1 MIEPLL
7 TLLLA
12 FAGVDVSPETTGT
25 IQGVVVNGSHGNEP
39 IVDAEVLLRAGQDGV
54 LEPVATTK
62 TDTHGKFIFE
72 QVPFDPTV
80 VFLPGTDRDGVHY
93 PGKRLQLNQARPN
106 AQVTIRAFDAV
117 KSPSPLQALRHDFEV
132 AVEPQVMV
140 ISETMLVANRSG
152 NTYVGESIGSEPP
165 VTLRL
170 SVPAN
175 FDRVTFGS
183 EFYGRRFRI
192 VDHQLVTD
200 IPWPPGERELKF
212 TYRIPLESSGGL
224 FRRPLDVPCSKVSL
238 RVRGAD
244 AKKVSCNLPLA
255 QQAGNETVFE
265 SVNKQRR
272 AGYTLELQIGKLPLR
287 WALYARWSALT
298 VLGILIFGTVA
309 LSRFHNRRSL
319 EPREGALQGSRRS
332 SGWKRSRHAA

>member
-7 TLLLA
+7 ALLVTL
-12 FAGVDVSPETTGT
+12 AGANASPETTGT

-39 IVDAEVLLRAGQDGV
+39 IVDADVLLRAGQDGL
-54 LEPVATTK
+54 LEPVAKTK
-62 TDTHGKFIFE
+62 TDAHGKFVFE
-72 QVPFDPTV
+72 EVPFDPTV
-80 VFLPGTDRDGVHY
+80 VFLPGADRDGVHY
-93 PGKRLQLNQARPN
+93 SGKRLQLGPARPN

-117 KSPSPLQALRHDFEV
+117 KSPSPLQALRHDIEV
-132 AVEPQVMV
+132 AVEPKVMV
-140 ISETMLVANRSG
+140 ISETVLVANRSG

-170 SVPAN
+170 SVPAS

-192 VDHQLVTD
+192 VDHQVVTD

-224 FRRPLDVPCSKVSL
+224 FRRPLDLPCSRVTL
-238 RVRGAD
+238 RVRGEE

-255 QQAGNETVFE
+255 EPDGNEIVFASAE
-265 SVNKQRR
+265 EQLR
-272 AGYTLELQIGKLPLR
+272 AGYTLELQIGKLPIR
-287 WALYARWSALT
+287 WAFYARWSALT
-298 VLGILIFGTVA
+298 ALGILILGTVA
-309 LSRFHNRRSL
+309 ISRLRNRRSL
-319 EPREGALQGSRRS
+319 EPREGAVQGSRRS
-332 SGWKRSRHAA
+332 SGLKRSQHAA